1 MKNSCRVLCLVIVIS
16 ILGISGSPKMFVNSS
31 LANSDSIVAESEQP
45 AGNKLIGAKAAK
57 ADPSLT
63 LKEMLTYAIQDEYL
77 ARAKYGLVIEK
88 FGSQR
93 PFSNIIRA
101 EETHI
106 AALKPLFA
114 KHNVPIP
121 VDNAREYL
129 STPNSLKESF
139 QAGVQGEIENIEMY
153 ERFLKQD
160 IPDDVRTV
168 FTRLRNASRN
178 HLRAFQKGL
187 AR

>member
-1 MKNSCRVLCLVIVIS
+1 MKNSYRVLCLVIVIS
-16 ILGISGSPKMFVNSS
+16 ILGFSGSSKMFINNSF
-31 LANSDSIVAESEQP
+31 ANSNLNIIESEQP

-57 ADPSLT
+57 ADASLT
-63 LKEMLTYAIQDEYL
+63 LEEMLTYAIQDEYL
-77 ARAKYGLVIEK
+77 ARAKYGLVVEK

-93 PFSNIIRA
+93 PFSNIIRS

-106 AALKPLFA
+106 ASLKPLFA
-114 KHNVPIP
+114 RYNVQIP

-139 QAGVQGEIENIEMY
+139 EAGVQGEIENIEMY
-153 ERFLKQD
+153 DRFLKQD
-160 IPDDVRTV
+160 IPNDVRTV